1 MIVKKIEEVVSFQ
14 EKLLRNR
21 NQRLTRELISNR
33 EKLKEVENEIEKK
46 VKNLISF

>member
-21 NQRLTRELISNR
+21 NQRLTRELINNR